1 MARTLWF
8 LIDTIGSLLAV
19 ACLLRAYMHWLGV
32 ASRDPIGHFV
42 IAITDWLVKPLRRVL
57 PASRQWDWGSLGAA
71 ILVAVLMAVAYVLI
85 AGLSAA
91 PVFGLVV
98 LTAVYWLIKWSIWVL
113 IVVVIAQAVL
123 SWVNPHA
130 PIAPT
135 LNALSYPFLRPLRR
149 WVPLVGGIDL
159 SPLVLILLLQ
169 VLLVFVQ
176 STLGAYVLLP

>member
-8 LIDTIGSLLAV
+8 LIDTIGSLLAI
-19 ACLLRAYMHWLGV
+19 ACLLRGYMHWLGV
-32 ASRDPIGHFV
+32 TSRDPIGHFV
-42 IAITDWLVKPLRRVL
+42 VAITDWLVKPLRRVV
-57 PASRQWDWGSLGAA
+57 PVSRQWDWASLSAA
-71 ILVAVLMAVAYVLI
+71 LLIAVLMAVTFVLI
-85 AGLSAA
+85 AGMSQA
-91 PVFGLVV
+91 PVFGMVL

-113 IVVVIAQAVL
+113 IIVVIAQAVL

-135 LNALSYPFLRPLRR
+135 LEALSRPFLAPIRRLMPLI
-149 WVPLVGGIDL
+149 GGIDL

-176 STLGAYVLLP
+176 STLGAGVLVP